1 MSHSLL
7 VKEALRK
14 KEIFKNLDKYLRRVK
29 RVIKSLDEN
38 AEVYLFGSVATG
50 ESLYSSDI
58 DILVI
63 TELEPQVIIE
73 ELWKE
78 GIGDPFE
85 VHVYPPEYL
94 PRFRRRANLKKL

>member
-7 VKEALRK
+7 IKEALRK
-14 KEIFKNLDKYLRRVK
+14 REIFKNLDKYLRR
-29 RVIKSLDEN
+29 IKEIIRSLDEN
-38 AEVYLFGSVATG
+38 AEIYLFGSVVTG

-63 TELEPQVIIE
+63 TELKPQVIIR

-85 VHVYPPEYL
+85 VHVYPPKYL
-94 PRFRRRANLKKL
+94 PQFKRRANLKKL